1 MVKRSE
7 TDAKEPQI
15 SRQHNS
21 SNNSS
26 SFVDDSDDGDGNDDD
41 VDIDIDLYT
50 IEVGPHIKKSRS
62 ISQGSGD
69 DTCI

>member
-50 IEVGPHIKKSRS
+50 IEVRPHINNIAR
-62 ISQGSGD
+62 IANAVQ
-69 DTCI
+69 CHN